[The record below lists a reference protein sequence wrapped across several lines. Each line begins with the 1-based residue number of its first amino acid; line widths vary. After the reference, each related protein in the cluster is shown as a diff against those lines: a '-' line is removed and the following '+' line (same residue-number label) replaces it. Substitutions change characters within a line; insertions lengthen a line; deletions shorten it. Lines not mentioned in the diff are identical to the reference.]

1 MHINNYRNVLDKLEP
16 YGAKLIVVSKYKSF
30 DEIETV
36 KNWGQN
42 IFGENRVQELVAK
55 NELHGS
61 NLEWHLIGSLQKN
74 KVKAIIPVVKL
85 IHSVDSLSLLQEI
98 NKQSEKHEVV
108 QECLLQIKIAKEET
122 KQGLLP
128 SEVKTILSNETFGHM
143 KNIQIRGL
151 MGMATNTEDN
161 QQIRSEFKQLRI
173 LFEEIKKDFFSD
185 SPLFS
190 EISAGMSDDFPIAL
204 DEGSTLVRIGSLIFN
219 P

>member
-1 MHINNYRNVLDKLEP
+1 MNINNYRNVLDKLSP

-55 NELHGS
+55 KELHGS

-74 KVKAIIPVVKL
+74 KVKAIIPFVKL

-98 NKQSEKHEVV
+98 NKQAEKHEFV
-108 QECLLQIKIAKEET
+108 QECLLQIKIAKEDT
-122 KQGLLP
+122 KHGLLV
-128 SEVKTILSNETFGHM
+128 SEVKAFLSDEVFEKM

-161 QQIRSEFKQLRI
+161 QQIRSEFKKLRV
-173 LFEEIKKDFFSD
+173 LFEDLKQEFFSD
-185 SPLFS
+185 SPFFS

>member
-1 MHINNYRNVLDKLEP
+1 MNINNYRNVLDKLSP

-42 IFGENRVQELVAK
+42 IFGENRVQELIAK

-74 KVKAIIPVVKL
+74 KVKAIIPIVKL
-85 IHSVDSLSLLQEI
+85 IHSVDSLSLLHEI
-98 NKQSEKHEVV
+98 NKQAEKNQVV
-108 QECLLQIKIAKEET
+108 QECLLQIKIAKEDT
-122 KQGLLP
+122 KQGLLA
-128 SEVKTILSNETFGHM
+128 SEVKALLSDETFGQM

-151 MGMATNTEDN
+151 MGMATNTEDS
-161 QQIRSEFKQLRI
+161 QQVRSEFKQLRI
-173 LFEEIKKDFFSD
+173 LFEEIKKDYFAD
-185 SPLFS
+185 IPLFS

>member
-1 MHINNYRNVLDKLEP
+1 MNINNYRNVIDKLSP

-42 IFGENRVQELVAK
+42 IFGENRVQELIAK

-74 KVKAIIPVVKL
+74 KVKAIIPIVKL

-98 NKQSEKHEVV
+98 NKQAEKHEVV

-128 SEVKTILSNETFGHM
+128 SEVKALLSNETFGQM

-173 LFEEIKKDFFSD
+173 LFEELKKDYFSD

>member
-1 MHINNYRNVLDKLEP
+1 
-16 YGAKLIVVSKYKSF
+16 
-30 DEIETV
+30 
-36 KNWGQN
+36 
-42 IFGENRVQELVAK
+42 
-55 NELHGS
+55 

-74 KVKAIIPVVKL
+74 KVKLIIPIVKL

-98 NKQSEKHEVV
+98 NKQAEKYEIV
-108 QECLLQIKIAKEET
+108 QDCLLQIKIAKEDT

-128 SEVKTILSNETFGHM
+128 SELKAFLYDETLGEM

-151 MGMATNTEDN
+151 MGMATNTEDS

-173 LFEEIKKDFFSD
+173 LFEEIKQTYFSD

>member
-1 MHINNYRNVLDKLEP
+1 MNINNYRNVIDKLSP

-42 IFGENRVQELVAK
+42 IFGENRVQEIIAK

-74 KVKAIIPVVKL
+74 KVKAIIPIVKL

-98 NKQSEKHEVV
+98 NKQAEKHEVV

-128 SEVKTILSNETFGHM
+128 SEVKALLSNETFGQM

-173 LFEEIKKDFFSD
+173 LFEELKEDYFPN

>member
-1 MHINNYRNVLDKLEP
+1 MNIDNYRNILDKLSP

-55 NELHGS
+55 NELHGI

-74 KVKAIIPVVKL
+74 KVKSIIPIVKL

-98 NKQSEKHEVV
+98 NKQAEKHEIV
-108 QECLLQIKIAKEET
+108 QDCLLQIKIAKEDT
-122 KQGLLP
+122 KQGILP
-128 SEVKTILSNETFGHM
+128 SELKVFLSDETFGEM

-151 MGMATNTEDN
+151 MGMATNTEDI

-173 LFEEIKKDFFSD
+173 LFEEIKQTYFSD

>member
-1 MHINNYRNVLDKLEP
+1 MHINNYRNVLDKLSP

-74 KVKAIIPVVKL
+74 KVKAIIPIVKL

-98 NKQSEKHEVV
+98 NKQAEKHEVV

-128 SEVKTILSNETFGHM
+128 SEVKDLLSNETFGQM

-173 LFEEIKKDFFSD
+173 LFEELKKDYFSD

>member
-1 MHINNYRNVLDKLEP
+1 MNINNYRNVIDKLSP

-42 IFGENRVQELVAK
+42 IFGENRVQELIAK

-74 KVKAIIPVVKL
+74 KVKAIIPIVKL

-98 NKQSEKHEVV
+98 NKQAEKHEVV

-128 SEVKTILSNETFGHM
+128 SEVKALLSNETFGQM

-173 LFEEIKKDFFSD
+173 LFEELKQDYFSD

>member
-1 MHINNYRNVLDKLEP
+1 MNINNYRNVIDKLSP

-42 IFGENRVQELVAK
+42 IFGENRVQELIAK

-74 KVKAIIPVVKL
+74 KVKAIIPIVKL

-98 NKQSEKHEVV
+98 NKQAEKHEVV

-128 SEVKTILSNETFGHM
+128 SEVKALLSNETFGQM

-173 LFEEIKKDFFSD
+173 LFDEIKQDYFSD

-190 EISAGMSDDFPIAL
+190 EISTGMSDDFPIAL

>member
-1 MHINNYRNVLDKLEP
+1 MNINNYRNVLDKLSS
-16 YGAKLIVVSKYKSF
+16 YRAKLIVVSKFRSF

-36 KNWGQN
+36 KSWGQT
-42 IFGENRVQELVAK
+42 IFGENRVQELIAK
-55 NELHGS
+55 NDLHGN
-61 NLEWHLIGSLQKN
+61 NLAWHLIGSLQKN
-74 KVKAIIPVVKL
+74 KVKAIIPIVKL

-98 NKQSEKHEVV
+98 NKQAEKHEVV

-128 SEVKTILSNETFGHM
+128 SEVKDFLSDETFEQM

-151 MGMATNTEDN
+151 MGMATNTEDS

-173 LFEEIKKDFFSD
+173 LFDEIKQDYFSD
-185 SPLFS
+185 SLLFS

>member
-1 MHINNYRNVLDKLEP
+1 MNINNYRNVLDKLSP

-55 NELHGS
+55 KELHGS

-74 KVKAIIPVVKL
+74 KVKAIIPIVKL

-98 NKQSEKHEVV
+98 NKQAEKNQVV
-108 QECLLQIKIAKEET
+108 QECLLQIKIAKENT
-122 KQGLLP
+122 KQGLLA
-128 SEVKTILSNETFGHM
+128 SEVKALLSDETFGQM
-143 KNIQIRGL
+143 KNIHIRGL
-151 MGMATNTEDN
+151 MGMATNTEDS
-161 QQIRSEFKQLRI
+161 QQVRSEFKQLRI
-173 LFEEIKKDFFSD
+173 LFEEIKKDYFAD
-185 SPLFS
+185 NTLFS

>member
-1 MHINNYRNVLDKLEP
+1 MNIDNYRNILDKLSP
-16 YGAKLIVVSKYKSF
+16 YRAKLIVVSKYKSF

-42 IFGENRVQELVAK
+42 IFGENRVQEIIAK

-74 KVKAIIPVVKL
+74 KVKAIIPIVKL

-98 NKQSEKHEVV
+98 NKQAEKHEVV

-128 SEVKTILSNETFGHM
+128 SEVKALLSNETFGQM

-151 MGMATNTEDN
+151 MGMATNTEDS

-173 LFEEIKKDFFSD
+173 LFEEIKQAYFSD

>member
-1 MHINNYRNVLDKLEP
+1 MNINNYRNVIDKLSS

-42 IFGENRVQELVAK
+42 IFGENRVQELLAK

-74 KVKAIIPVVKL
+74 KVKAIIPIVKL

-98 NKQSEKHEVV
+98 NKQAEKHEVV

-128 SEVKTILSNETFGHM
+128 SEVKALLSNETFVQM

-173 LFEEIKKDFFSD
+173 LFDEIKQDYFSN
-185 SPLFS
+185 SPFFS

>member
-1 MHINNYRNVLDKLEP
+1 MNIDNYRNILDKLSP

-55 NELHGS
+55 NELHGI

-74 KVKAIIPVVKL
+74 KVKSIIPIVKL

-98 NKQSEKHEVV
+98 NKQAEKHEIV
-108 QECLLQIKIAKEET
+108 QDCLLQIKIAKEDT

-128 SEVKTILSNETFGHM
+128 SELKVFLSDETFGEM

-151 MGMATNTEDN
+151 MGMATNTEDS

-173 LFEEIKKDFFSD
+173 LFAEIKQTYFSD

-219 P
+219 T

>member
-1 MHINNYRNVLDKLEP
+1 MNINNYRNVLDKLSS
-16 YGAKLIVVSKYKSF
+16 YRAKLIVVSKFRSF

-36 KNWGQN
+36 KSWGQN
-42 IFGENRVQELVAK
+42 IFGENRVQELIAK

-61 NLEWHLIGSLQKN
+61 NLAWHLIGSLQKN
-74 KVKAIIPVVKL
+74 KVKAIIPIVKL

-98 NKQSEKHEVV
+98 NKQAEKHEVV

-128 SEVKTILSNETFGHM
+128 SEVKDFLSDETFEQM

-151 MGMATNTEDN
+151 MGMATNTEDS

-173 LFEEIKKDFFSD
+173 LFDEIKQDYFSD
-185 SPLFS
+185 SLLFS

>member
-1 MHINNYRNVLDKLEP
+1 MNINNYLNVLDKLSS
-16 YGAKLIVVSKYKSF
+16 YRAKLIVVSKFRSF
-30 DEIETV
+30 DEIETI
-36 KNWGQN
+36 KSWGQN
-42 IFGENRVQELVAK
+42 IFGENRVQELIAK

-61 NLEWHLIGSLQKN
+61 NLAWHLIGSLQKN
-74 KVKAIIPVVKL
+74 KVKAIIPIVKL

-98 NKQSEKHEVV
+98 NKQAEKHEVV

-128 SEVKTILSNETFGHM
+128 SEVKAFLSDETFEQM
-143 KNIQIRGL
+143 KYIQIRGL
-151 MGMATNTEDN
+151 MGMATNTEDS

-173 LFEEIKKDFFSD
+173 LFDEIKQDYFSD
-185 SPLFS
+185 SLLFS

>member
-1 MHINNYRNVLDKLEP
+1 MNINNYLNVLDKLSS
-16 YGAKLIVVSKYKSF
+16 YRAKLIVVSKFRSF

-36 KNWGQN
+36 KSWGQN
-42 IFGENRVQELVAK
+42 IFGENRVQELIAK

-61 NLEWHLIGSLQKN
+61 NLAWHLIGSLQKN
-74 KVKAIIPVVKL
+74 KVKAIIPIVKL

-98 NKQSEKHEVV
+98 NKQAEKHEVV

-128 SEVKTILSNETFGHM
+128 SEVKAFLSDETFEQM
-143 KNIQIRGL
+143 KYIQIRGL
-151 MGMATNTEDN
+151 MGMATNTEDS

-173 LFEEIKKDFFSD
+173 LFDEIKKDYFSD
-185 SPLFS
+185 SLLFS

>member
-1 MHINNYRNVLDKLEP
+1 MNIDNYRNILDKLSP

-55 NELHGS
+55 NELHGI

-74 KVKAIIPVVKL
+74 KVKSIIPIVKL

-98 NKQSEKHEVV
+98 NKQAEKHEIV
-108 QECLLQIKIAKEET
+108 QDCLLQIKIAKEDT

-128 SEVKTILSNETFGHM
+128 SELKVFLSDETFGEM
-143 KNIQIRGL
+143 NNIQIRGL
-151 MGMATNTEDN
+151 MGMATNTEDSP
-161 QQIRSEFKQLRI
+161 QIRSEFKQLRI
-173 LFEEIKKDFFSD
+173 LFEEIKQTYFSD

-219 P
+219 T

>member
-1 MHINNYRNVLDKLEP
+1 MNVKNYQKVLDQLSP
-16 YGAKLIVVSKYKSF
+16 YGAKLIVVSKFRSF
-30 DEIETV
+30 DEMEIV
-36 KNWGQN
+36 KDWGQN
-42 IFGENRVQELVAK
+42 IFGENRVQELLTK
-55 NELHGS
+55 IELHGS
-61 NLEWHLIGSLQKN
+61 NIDWHLIGSLQKN
-74 KVKAIIPVVKL
+74 KVKGIITNVKL

-98 NKQSEKHEVV
+98 NKQAEKQEVV
-108 QECLLQIKIAKEET
+108 QECLLQIKIAKEVT

-128 SEVKTILSNETFGHM
+128 SEVKAILADENFKQM

-161 QQIRSEFKQLRI
+161 QQIRSEFKQLRA
-173 LFEEIKKDFFSD
+173 LFDEIKQNYFFD
-185 SPLFS
+185 RPQFS

>member
-1 MHINNYRNVLDKLEP
+1 MNIINYRNVLDQLSP
-16 YGAKLIVVSKYKSF
+16 YRAKLIVVSKYKSF
-30 DEIETV
+30 DDIETV
-36 KNWGQN
+36 KSWGQH

-74 KVKAIIPVVKL
+74 KVKAIIPIVKL
-85 IHSVDSLSLLQEI
+85 IHSIDSLSLLQEI
-98 NKQSEKHEVV
+98 NKQAEKHDVV

-128 SEVKTILSNETFGHM
+128 SEVRSILSDETFGQM
-143 KNIQIRGL
+143 KNVQIRGL
-151 MGMATNTEDN
+151 MGMATNTDDSH
-161 QQIRSEFKQLRI
+161 QIRSEFKQLRN
-173 LFEEIKKDFFSD
+173 LFEEIKQDYFSTN
-185 SPLFS
+185 PFFS

-204 DEGSTLVRIGSLIFN
+204 DEGSTLIRIGSLIFN

>member
-1 MHINNYRNVLDKLEP
+1 MNINNYRNVIDKLSP

-42 IFGENRVQELVAK
+42 IFGENRVQELIAK

-74 KVKAIIPVVKL
+74 KVKAIIPIVKL

-98 NKQSEKHEVV
+98 NKQAEKHEVV

-128 SEVKTILSNETFGHM
+128 SEVKALLSNETFGQM

-173 LFEEIKKDFFSD
+173 LFEELKKDYFPD

>member
-1 MHINNYRNVLDKLEP
+1 MNINNYRNVLDKLSA

-42 IFGENRVQELVAK
+42 IFGENRVQELIAK

-74 KVKAIIPVVKL
+74 KVKAIIPIVKL
-85 IHSVDSLSLLQEI
+85 IHSVDSLSLLHEI
-98 NKQSEKHEVV
+98 NKQAQKNQVV
-108 QECLLQIKIAKEET
+108 QECLLQIKIAKEDT

-128 SEVKTILSNETFGHM
+128 SEVKALLSDETFGQM
-143 KNIQIRGL
+143 KNIHIRGL
-151 MGMATNTEDN
+151 MGMATNTEDS

-173 LFEEIKKDFFSD
+173 LFEEIKKDYFAD

>member
-1 MHINNYRNVLDKLEP
+1 MNINNYRNVIDKLSP

-42 IFGENRVQELVAK
+42 IFGENRVQELIAK

-74 KVKAIIPVVKL
+74 KVKAIIPIVKL

-98 NKQSEKHEVV
+98 NKHSEKHEVI

-128 SEVKTILSNETFGHM
+128 SEVKALLSNETFGQM

-173 LFEEIKKDFFSD
+173 LFEELKKDYFSD

>member
-1 MHINNYRNVLDKLEP
+1 MNINNYRNVIDKLSP

-42 IFGENRVQELVAK
+42 IFGENRVQEIIAK

-74 KVKAIIPVVKL
+74 KVKAIIPIVKL

-98 NKQSEKHEVV
+98 NKQAEKHEVV

-128 SEVKTILSNETFGHM
+128 SEVKALLSNETFGQM

-173 LFEEIKKDFFSD
+173 LFEELKKDYFSD

>member
-1 MHINNYRNVLDKLEP
+1 MNINNYRNVIDKLSP

-42 IFGENRVQELVAK
+42 IFGENRVQELIAK

-74 KVKAIIPVVKL
+74 KVKAIIPIVKL

-98 NKQSEKHEVV
+98 NKQAEKHEVV

-128 SEVKTILSNETFGHM
+128 SEVKALLSNETFGQM

-173 LFEEIKKDFFSD
+173 LFDEIKQDYFSD

>member
-1 MHINNYRNVLDKLEP
+1 MNINNYRNVLDKLSP
-16 YGAKLIVVSKYKSF
+16 YRAKLIVVSKYRSF

-42 IFGENRVQELVAK
+42 IFGENRVQELIAK

-74 KVKAIIPVVKL
+74 KVKAIIPIVKL

-98 NKQSEKHEVV
+98 NKQAEKHEVI

-128 SEVKTILSNETFGHM
+128 SEVKTFLSDETFGQM
-143 KNIQIRGL
+143 KNIQIRGI
-151 MGMATNTEDN
+151 MGMATNTEDS
-161 QQIRSEFKQLRI
+161 QQIKSEFKQLRI
-173 LFEEIKKDFFSD
+173 LFDDIKQDYFSNN
-185 SPLFS
+185 PLFS

>member
-1 MHINNYRNVLDKLEP
+1 MNIINYRNVLDQLSP
-16 YGAKLIVVSKYKSF
+16 YRAKLIVVSKYKSF
-30 DEIETV
+30 DDIETV
-36 KNWGQN
+36 KSWGQH

-55 NELHGS
+55 NELHSS

-74 KVKAIIPVVKL
+74 KVKAIIPIVKL
-85 IHSVDSLSLLQEI
+85 IHSIDSLSLLQEI
-98 NKQSEKHEVV
+98 NKQAEKHDVV

-128 SEVKTILSNETFGHM
+128 SEVRSILSDEAFGQM
-143 KNIQIRGL
+143 KNVQIRGL
-151 MGMATNTEDN
+151 MGMATNTEDS
-161 QQIRSEFKQLRI
+161 QQIRSEFKQLRN
-173 LFEEIKKDFFSD
+173 LFEEIKQDYFSH

-204 DEGSTLVRIGSLIFN
+204 DEGSTLIRIGSLIFN

>member
-1 MHINNYRNVLDKLEP
+1 MNVNNYRKVLEQLSP
-16 YGAKLIVVSKYKSF
+16 YGAKLIVVSKFRSF
-30 DEIETV
+30 DEIEIV

-42 IFGENRVQELVAK
+42 IFGENRVQELIAK

-61 NLEWHLIGSLQKN
+61 NIDWHLIGSLQKN
-74 KVKAIIPVVKL
+74 KVKAIIPIVKL

-98 NKQSEKHEVV
+98 NKQAIKHEVV
-108 QECLLQIKIAKEET
+108 QECLLQIKIAEEDT
-122 KQGLLP
+122 KQGLIP
-128 SEVKTILSNETFGHM
+128 SEVKTILSDETFEQM

-161 QQIRSEFKQLRI
+161 QQIRSEFKQLRV
-173 LFEEIKKDFFSD
+173 LFDEIKQDYFFD
-185 SPLFS
+185 SPHFS

>member
-1 MHINNYRNVLDKLEP
+1 MHINNYRNVLDKLSP

-74 KVKAIIPVVKL
+74 KVKAIIPIVKL

-98 NKQSEKHEVV
+98 NKQAEKHEVV

-128 SEVKTILSNETFGHM
+128 SEVNALLSNETFGQM

-161 QQIRSEFKQLRI
+161 QQIQSEFKQLRI
-173 LFEEIKKDFFSD
+173 LFEELKKDYFSD

>member
-1 MHINNYRNVLDKLEP
+1 MNINNYRNVLDKLSP
-16 YGAKLIVVSKYKSF
+16 YRAKLIVVSKYRSF

-42 IFGENRVQELVAK
+42 IFGENRVQELIAK
-55 NELHGS
+55 NDLHGS
-61 NLEWHLIGSLQKN
+61 NLAWHLIGSLQKN
-74 KVKAIIPVVKL
+74 KVKAIIPIVKL

-98 NKQSEKHEVV
+98 NKQAEKHEVV

-128 SEVKTILSNETFGHM
+128 SEVKAFLSDETFEQM

-151 MGMATNTEDN
+151 MGMATNTEDS

-173 LFEEIKKDFFSD
+173 LFDEIKQDYFSD
-185 SPLFS
+185 SLLFS

>member
-1 MHINNYRNVLDKLEP
+1 MNINNYRNVLDKLSP

-42 IFGENRVQELVAK
+42 IFGENRVQELIAK

-74 KVKAIIPVVKL
+74 KVIAIIPIVKL
-85 IHSVDSLSLLQEI
+85 IHSVDSLSLLHEI
-98 NKQSEKHEVV
+98 NKQAQKNQVV
-108 QECLLQIKIAKEET
+108 QECLLQIKIAKEDT

-128 SEVKTILSNETFGHM
+128 SEVKALLSDETFGQM
-143 KNIQIRGL
+143 KNIHIRGL
-151 MGMATNTEDN
+151 MGMATNTEDS

-173 LFEEIKKDFFSD
+173 LFEEIKKDYFAD

>member
-1 MHINNYRNVLDKLEP
+1 MNINNYLNVLDKLSS
-16 YGAKLIVVSKYKSF
+16 YRAKLIVVSKFRSF

-36 KNWGQN
+36 KSWGQN
-42 IFGENRVQELVAK
+42 IFGENRVQELIAK

-61 NLEWHLIGSLQKN
+61 NLAWHLIGSLQKN
-74 KVKAIIPVVKL
+74 KVKAIIPIVKL

-98 NKQSEKHEVV
+98 NKQAEKHEVV

-128 SEVKTILSNETFGHM
+128 SEVKDLLSNATFGQM

-173 LFEEIKKDFFSD
+173 LFDEIKQDYFSD
-185 SPLFS
+185 NLLFS

>member
-1 MHINNYRNVLDKLEP
+1 MNINNYRNVIDKLSP

-42 IFGENRVQELVAK
+42 IFGENRVQELIAK

-74 KVKAIIPVVKL
+74 KVKAIIPIVKL

-98 NKQSEKHEVV
+98 NKQAEKHEVV

-128 SEVKTILSNETFGHM
+128 SEVKALLSNETFGQM

-173 LFEEIKKDFFSD
+173 LFDEIKQDYFSD
-185 SPLFS
+185 SPFFS

>member
-1 MHINNYRNVLDKLEP
+1 MNINNYRNILDKLSP

-42 IFGENRVQELVAK
+42 IFGENRVQELIAK

-74 KVKAIIPVVKL
+74 KVKAIIPIVKL

-98 NKQSEKHEVV
+98 NKQAEKHEVV

-128 SEVKTILSNETFGHM
+128 SEVKALLSNETFGQM

-173 LFEEIKKDFFSD
+173 LFDEIKQDYFSD

-190 EISAGMSDDFPIAL
+190 EISTGMSDDFPIAL